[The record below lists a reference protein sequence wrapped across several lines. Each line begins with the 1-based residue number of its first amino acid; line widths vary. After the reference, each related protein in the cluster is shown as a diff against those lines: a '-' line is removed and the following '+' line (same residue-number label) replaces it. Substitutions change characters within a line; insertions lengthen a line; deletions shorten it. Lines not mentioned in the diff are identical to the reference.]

1 MGCAACHL
9 QGTDPAAGRMSWN
22 RMSIVVLFNS
32 GHAMSSVWWV
42 GVFQRV
48 GQEEHQQCLH
58 HGVGAHWW
66 VLQQEMQA
74 GGEGPVGQCPLV
86 LVKAQQMPWFQ
97 PGVSS
102 RAHLIPHH
110 TQPLLKWDLK
120 RAARGVGRWMAQ
132 FWSYDPGCPCRPVQG
147 LSQELLAMRYHWRNV
162 FRKPKFHHLPGHLS
176 LSFTESQNV
185 ESQKC
190 REVGSEGPSQPPA
203 PPLPRAGCPPA
214 QAAQGPSMAWGT
226 SRDGPRSSGQQCQ
239 HLTAL
244 RVKNFITKLEAVDH
258 WRDSK
263 TTELSISLKGASS
276 CQCLRSST

>member
-1 MGCAACHL
+1 
-9 QGTDPAAGRMSWN
+9 
-22 RMSIVVLFNS
+22 MSIVVLFNS

-102 RAHLIPHH
+102 RAGLVPHH
-110 TQPLLKWDLK
+110 TQPLLKWDLE
-120 RAARGVGRWMAQ
+120 RAARGVGRRMAQ

-147 LSQELLAMRYHWRNV
+147 PSQELLAMRYHWRNV

-176 LSFTESQNV
+176 LSFLESQNM
-185 ESQKC
+185 ESQKY
-190 REVGSEGPSQPPA
+190 REAGSEGPSQPPA
-203 PPLPRAGCPPA
+203 PPLPWAGCPPSSGCPRPICGHRHLQGWGTHSFFLSNTA
-214 QAAQGPSMAWGT
+214 VEEEKQWQGPTSAGQSWSPADVCHLGI
-226 SRDGPRSSGQQCQ
+226 SRDV
-239 HLTAL
+239 L
-244 RVKNFITKLEAVDH
+244 
-258 WRDSK
+258 
-263 TTELSISLKGASS
+263 ISAS
-276 CQCLRSST
+276 